1 MKTSPVVSAELAQTV
16 PARGDP
22 LDCPDPI
29 RPRVITRDGVQLA
42 VRDYG
47 PRSAGHTVVFLHGFC
62 LTHAS
67 WARHIQYLVRRY
79 GDGIRVIAYDH
90 RGHGDSAGAP
100 MHTYRIDQLA
110 TDLADVLLALNV
122 VGPVTLVGHSMGGM
136 AALAYLGLAPA
147 DRPVEPD
154 GLVLVATAAGK
165 LAQRGLGRLLATAHA
180 TTALYRLVDHAPH
193 QAIKALAGPILAALN
208 RQGDTGNTQR
218 ATLAALAA
226 AALATTPL
234 STAVGFLPALYSY
247 DQYQTL
253 DSIRAHTVIVSGGAD
268 VLTPPAHSHELAAA
282 IPDATHVHIP
292 HAGHMLTHDATHII
306 NDAIGRT
313 MTIPREIN
321 LYAAAGNRQAVGTA

>member
-1 MKTSPVVSAELAQTV
+1 MKTSVVSAELAQTV

-42 VRDYG
+42 VRDHG

-100 MHTYRIDQLA
+100 MNTYRIDQLA

-122 VGPVTLVGHSMGGM
+122 TGPVTLVGHSMGGM
-136 AALAYLGLAPA
+136 TALAYLGRPLV
-147 DRPVEPD
+147 DQPVEPD

-165 LAQRGLGRLLATAHA
+165 LVQRGLGRLLATAHA
-180 TTALYRLVDHAPH
+180 TTALFRLVDHAPH
-193 QAIKALAGPILAALN
+193 QAFKALAGPVLAALN
-208 RQGDTGNTQR
+208 RQGDVGNAQR
-218 ATLAALAA
+218 ATLVALAA
-226 AALATTPL
+226 AALATTPV
-234 STAVGFLPALYSY
+234 STAVGFLPALYRY

-253 DSIRAHTVIVSGGAD
+253 GSIRAHTVIVSGGAD
-268 VLTPPAHSHELAAA
+268 VLTPPAHSLDLAAA
-282 IPDATHVHIP
+282 IPGATHVHIP
-292 HAGHMLTHDATHII
+292 HAGHMLTHEASPII
-306 NDAIGRT
+306 NEAIGRT
-313 MTIPREIN
+313 LTIPYGMGRF
-321 LYAAAGNRQAVGTA
+321 AAAGNGS

>member
-1 MKTSPVVSAELAQTV
+1 MKTSSPVKSAELTQVA
-16 PARGDP
+16 PSRGDP
-22 LDCPDPI
+22 LDCPHPI

-42 VRDYG
+42 VRDHG

-79 GDGIRVIAYDH
+79 DNGIRVIAYDH

-100 MHTYRIDQLA
+100 MRTYRIDQLA
-110 TDLADVLLALNV
+110 TDLADVLHALNV
-122 VGPVTLVGHSMGGM
+122 TGPVTLVGHSMGGM
-136 AALAYLGLAPA
+136 TALAYVGQPLA
-147 DRPVEPD
+147 DQPVEPE

-180 TTALYRLVDHAPH
+180 TTAL
-193 QAIKALAGPILAALN
+193 I
-208 RQGDTGNTQR
+208 
-218 ATLAALAA
+218 TLAT

-253 DSIRAHTVIVSGGAD
+253 GSIQAHTVIVSGGAD

-282 IPDATHVHIP
+282 IPGATHVHIP
-292 HAGHMLTHDATHII
+292 HAGHMLTHEASHII
-306 NDAIGRT
+306 SDAIGRT
-313 MTIPREIN
+313 LTIPREIER
-321 LYAAAGNRQAVGTA
+321 YAAAGSSC

>member
-22 LDCPDPI
+22 LDCPDPT
-29 RPRVITRDGVQLA
+29 RPRVTTRDGVQLA
-42 VRDYG
+42 VRDHG

-79 GDGIRVIAYDH
+79 GDGIRVVAYDH
-90 RGHGDSAGAP
+90 RGHGASAGAP

-110 TDLADVLLALNV
+110 ADLADVLLALNV
-122 VGPVTLVGHSMGGM
+122 TGPVTLVGHSMGGM
-136 AALAYLGLAPA
+136 AALAYLGRSPA

-180 TTALYRLVDHAPH
+180 TTALFRLVDHAPH
-193 QAIKALAGPILAALN
+193 QAIKALAGPVLAALN
-208 RQGDTGNTQR
+208 RRGDAGKAQR
-218 ATLAALAA
+218 ATLVALAA
-226 AALATTPL
+226 AALATTPV

-253 DSIRAHTVIVSGGAD
+253 GSIRARTVIVSGGAD

-282 IPDATHVHIP
+282 IPGATHVHIP

-313 MTIPREIN
+313 MTTPCGIGRF
-321 LYAAAGNRQAVGTA
+321 AVAGNGY